1 LNEFKM
7 AKSKKGGSRWL
18 PLVLL
23 NSLLIQAGI
32 YVVRPIVTYKS
43 VELGADAALVGLIGA
58 SFAIAPLVFA
68 IQIGRFVDRG
78 RAGLSLLL
86 GSIILVLTTFGLLFI
101 NSIALLMLA
110 MPSLG
115 MGHLLVMVGGQTL
128 IANRSNSKE
137 YEKNFGLLTF
147 YASAG
152 HAVGPFVGGYLADS
166 GEVNVNANAAFLFAL
181 ALFVAAVIGTIALS
195 TKKENPKNVK
205 PLEKARVTQ
214 VLAIPTFK
222 SAIFVASA
230 TTAVVDVVL
239 IFLPLYGREIGL
251 SVTDIGIL
259 LAIRA
264 IFSLAVRLVLGQIS
278 NRLGLRRI
286 VTWGSWVTL
295 VSMVA
300 LGLTSN
306 FWWIALIM
314 AVSGFAM
321 GIGQPATMAW
331 VSRIS
336 SPESRGLAISI
347 RLGANRFGQVAMPA
361 IAGVVAGASTAGVFY
376 MLAALQAASIF
387 ATVTSLKKG
396 E

>member
-1 LNEFKM
+1 M
-7 AKSKKGGSRWL
+7 SKSKTSGSRWL

-23 NSLLIQAGI
+23 NSLLIQGGI
-32 YVVRPIVTYKS
+32 YVVRPIITYKS

-58 SFAIAPLVFA
+58 TFALAPLVFA

-86 GSIILVLTTFGLLFI
+86 GSIVLVLTTVALLFI
-101 NSIALLMLA
+101 NSIALLMVA

-128 IANRSNSKE
+128 IANRSNAKQ

-152 HAVGPFVGGYLADS
+152 HAIGPFVGGYLADS

-181 ALFVAAVIGTIALS
+181 AMFVIAVIGTVALS
-195 TKKENPKNVK
+195 TKKENPKNIK
-205 PLEKARVTQ
+205 PLEKSKVTQ
-214 VLAIPTFK
+214 VLAVPTFK

-230 TTAVVDVVL
+230 TTSVVDVVL

-251 SVTDIGIL
+251 SVSDIGIL

-264 IFSLAVRLVLGQIS
+264 MFSLAVRLVLGQIS

-286 VTWGSWVTL
+286 VVWGSLVTL

-300 LGLTSN
+300 LGLTSS
-306 FWWIALIM
+306 FWLIALIM

-336 SPESRGLAISI
+336 SPESRGLAISV

-361 IAGVVAGASTAGVFY
+361 LAGLVAGASTAGVFY
-376 MLAALQAASIF
+376 MLAALQAASIV
-387 ATVTSLKKG
+387 ATIKSLKKG

>member
-1 LNEFKM
+1 M
-7 AKSKKGGSRWL
+7 SKIRTSGSRWL

-32 YVVRPIVTYKS
+32 YVVRPIITYKS
-43 VELGADAALVGLIGA
+43 VELGADALLVGLIGA
-58 SFAIAPLVFA
+58 TFALAPLVLA
-68 IQIGRFVDRG
+68 IQVGRFVDKG
-78 RAGLSLLL
+78 RAGLALMA
-86 GSIILVLTTFGLLFI
+86 GSVILVLTTIALLFI
-101 NSIALLMLA
+101 NSILLLMLA
-110 MPSLG
+110 MPALG
-115 MGHLLVMVGGQTL
+115 MGHLLIMVGGQTL
-128 IANRSNSKE
+128 IANRSNSAD

-152 HAVGPFVGGYLADS
+152 HAIGPFVGGWLADS
-166 GEVNVNANAAFLFAL
+166 GEVTVNANAAFLFAL
-181 ALFVAAVIGTIALS
+181 ALFVAAVIGSIALS
-195 TKKENPKNVK
+195 TRKENPKPRK
-205 PLEKARVTQ
+205 DLEKAKVKQ

-222 SAIFVASA
+222 SAMFVASA

-239 IFLPLYGREIGL
+239 IFLPLYGRQIGL

-259 LAIRA
+259 LAIRSIA
-264 IFSLAVRLVLGQIS
+264 SLAVRLILGQIS
-278 NRLGLRRI
+278 DRLGLRTI
-286 VTWGSWVTL
+286 LIWGSMVTA

-300 LGLTSN
+300 LGLTAS

-336 SPESRGLAISI
+336 AAESRGLAIAV
-347 RLGANRFGQVAMPA
+347 RLSANRLGQVAIPA
-361 IAGVVAGASTAGVFY
+361 IGGVIAGASTAGVFY
-376 MLAALQAASIF
+376 MLAALQAASIV
-387 ATVTSLKKG
+387 ATITSLKRG

>member
-1 LNEFKM
+1 M
-7 AKSKKGGSRWL
+7 AKSKKGASRWL

-32 YVVRPIVTYKS
+32 YVVRPIITYKS

-58 SFAIAPLVFA
+58 TFALAPLFFA

-78 RAGLSLLL
+78 RAGLALLF
-86 GSIILVLTTFGLLFI
+86 GSIILVVTTVALLFI

-152 HAVGPFVGGYLADS
+152 HAIGPFVGGYLADS

-195 TKKENPKNVK
+195 TRKENPKNVK

-286 VTWGSWVTL
+286 VTWGSLVTL

-376 MLAALQAASIF
+376 MLAALQAASIV

>member
-1 LNEFKM
+1 MIRVKT
-7 AKSKKGGSRWL
+7 SGSRWL

-32 YVVRPIVTYKS
+32 YVVRPIITYKS
-43 VELGADAALVGLIGA
+43 VDLGADAALVGLIGA
-58 SFAIAPLVFA
+58 TFALAPLILA
-68 IQIGRFVDRG
+68 IQVGRFVDKG
-78 RAGLSLLL
+78 RAGLAMMLGSLL
-86 GSIILVLTTFGLLFI
+86 LVLTTFALLFI
-101 NSIALLMLA
+101 NSIPLLMLA

-115 MGHLLVMVGGQTL
+115 MGHLLIMVGGQTL
-128 IANRSNSKE
+128 IANRSSASQ

-147 YASAG
+147 YASVG
-152 HAVGPFVGGYLADS
+152 HAIGPLAGGWLADS

-181 ALFVAAVIGTIALS
+181 GLFVAAVIGTIALS
-195 TKKENPKNVK
+195 TRKENPKPKEDIERAKVR
-205 PLEKARVTQ
+205 E
-214 VLAIPTFK
+214 VLAVPTFK
-222 SAIFVASA
+222 SAMFVASA

-259 LAIRA
+259 LAIRS

-278 NRLGLRRI
+278 TKLGLRRLLSWGSI
-286 VTWGSWVTL
+286 VTM

-300 LGLTSN
+300 LGLTAN
-306 FWWIALIM
+306 FWLIALIM
-314 AVSGFAM
+314 AISGFTM
-321 GIGQPATMAW
+321 GVGQPATMAW

-336 SPESRGLAISI
+336 SPDSRGLAIAVRLSAN
-347 RLGANRFGQVAMPA
+347 RLGQVTMPA
-361 IAGVVAGASTAGVFY
+361 LAGVVAGASTAGVFY
-376 MLAALQAASIF
+376 MLAALQAASIV

>member
-1 LNEFKM
+1 MSK
-7 AKSKKGGSRWL
+7 AKTSGSRWL

-32 YVVRPIVTYKS
+32 YVVRPIITYKS

-58 SFAIAPLVFA
+58 TFALAPLIFA
-68 IQIGRFVDRG
+68 IQVGRFVDKG
-78 RAGLSLLL
+78 RAGLALMA
-86 GSIILVLTTFGLLFI
+86 GSVILVFTTIALLFI

-110 MPSLG
+110 MPTLG
-115 MGHLLVMVGGQTL
+115 MGHLLIMVGGQTL
-128 IANRSNSKE
+128 IANRSHSAE

-152 HAVGPFVGGYLADS
+152 HAIGPFVGGWLADS
-166 GEVNVNANAAFLFAL
+166 GEVTVNANAAFLFAL

-195 TKKENPKNVK
+195 TKKENPKPK
-205 PLEKARVTQ
+205 QDLEKAKVRAI
-214 VLAIPTFK
+214 LAVPTFK
-222 SAIFVASA
+222 SAMFVASA

-259 LAIRA
+259 LAIRS

-278 NRLGLRRI
+278 MKLGLRRLLSWGSI
-286 VTWGSWVTL
+286 VTM

-300 LGLTSN
+300 LGLTAN
-306 FWWIALIM
+306 FWLIALIM
-314 AVSGFAM
+314 AISGFTM
-321 GIGQPATMAW
+321 GVGQPATMAW

-336 SPESRGLAISI
+336 SPDSRGLAIAV
-347 RLGANRFGQVAMPA
+347 RLSANRLGQVAMPA
-361 IAGVVAGASTAGVFY
+361 LAGLVAGASTAGVFY
-376 MLAALQAASIF
+376 MLAALQAASIV

>member
-1 LNEFKM
+1 M
-7 AKSKKGGSRWL
+7 TKSKASGSRWL

-32 YVVRPIVTYKS
+32 YVVRPIITYKS

-58 SFAIAPLVFA
+58 TFALAPLILA
-68 IQIGRFVDRG
+68 IQVGRFVDKG
-78 RAGLSLLL
+78 RSGLALML
-86 GSIILVLTTFGLLFI
+86 GSVILVLTTIALLFI

-110 MPSLG
+110 MPALG
-115 MGHLLVMVGGQTL
+115 MGHLLIMVGGQTL
-128 IANRSNSKE
+128 IANRSSSSE

-152 HAVGPFVGGYLADS
+152 HAIGPFVGGWLADS

-181 ALFVAAVIGTIALS
+181 VLFLAAVFGSIALS
-195 TKKENPKNVK
+195 TKKENPKPAK
-205 PLEKARVTQ
+205 ELQKAKVRK
-214 VLAIPTFK
+214 VLAVPTFK

-239 IFLPLYGREIGL
+239 IFLPLYGRQIGL

-259 LAIRA
+259 LAIRSIA
-264 IFSLAVRLVLGQIS
+264 SLAVRLVLGQIS
-278 NRLGLRRI
+278 NRLGLRTILSWGSI
-286 VTWGSWVTL
+286 VTM

-300 LGLTSN
+300 LGLTAN

-314 AVSGFAM
+314 AISGFAM

-336 SPESRGLAISI
+336 SPDSRGLAIAVRLSAN
-347 RLGANRFGQVAMPA
+347 RLGQVTMPA
-361 IAGVVAGASTAGVFY
+361 LAGVVAGASTAGVFY
-376 MLAALQAASIF
+376 MLAALQAASIV
-387 ATVTSLKKG
+387 ATVTSLKKS